1 MNIESTRCDRR
12 RTTSLHHLAGLSLAV
27 PLILVDCS
35 HAPEYGI
42 IGSFFPVGIFCSVGG
57 LLRTA
62 GVRALI
68 TRTAIAEHLAAP
80 EISAN
85 YIEISSLVE
94 GPVLHLKSP
103 TISELN
109 RATYVP
115 EISPISLASV
125 HDGGKVEFGL
135 LCYWSSCSR
144 ARNQPAE
151 NGNLASEEDGTECHH
166 I

>member
-35 HAPEYGI
+35 HAPEYGSF
-42 IGSFFPVGIFCSVGG
+42 GSFFPVWIFCSVGG

-80 EISAN
+80 EIFAN

-94 GPVLHLKSP
+94 SPVLHLKSP

-144 ARNQPAE
+144 ARNQSAE
-151 NGNLASEEDGTECHH
+151 NGNLASEEDGTEWHH